1 MEVDRFFIQL
11 QACPISYQ
19 TKQFLAVQSKIE
31 LVIIYDA
38 RKNQSIFDRSEMRIK
53 KTPFW
58 LDEILGKYLFFS
70 YIW

>member
-38 RKNQSIFDRSEMRIK
+38 KKNQSIFDRSEMRIK
-53 KTPFW
+53 KTPF
-58 LDEILGKYLFFS
+58 
-70 YIW
+70 

>member
-38 RKNQSIFDRSEMRIK
+38 KKKSIH
-53 KTPFW
+53 FW
-58 LDEILGKYLFFS
+58 PIRNEN
-70 YIW
+70 

>member
-19 TKQFLAVQSKIE
+19 TKQFLAVQSVQSKIE

-38 RKNQSIFDRSEMRIK
+38 
-53 KTPFW
+53 
-58 LDEILGKYLFFS
+58 
-70 YIW
+70 

>member
-38 RKNQSIFDRSEMRIK
+38 KKNQSIFDRS
-53 KTPFW
+53 
-58 LDEILGKYLFFS
+58 
-70 YIW
+70 

>member
-38 RKNQSIFDRSEMRIK
+38 KKNQSIFDRSENSFLIGRDIRK
-53 KTPFW
+53 VS
-58 LDEILGKYLFFS
+58 FFS

>member
-38 RKNQSIFDRSEMRIK
+38 KNINTFLTDQKWELRK
-53 KTPFW
+53 
-58 LDEILGKYLFFS
+58 LFS
-70 YIW
+70 DWTLQGLS